1 MLQVESLH
9 RQLLLLL
16 AQFGQLLFLLGIDI
30 LDLDHVLQGLLE
42 ELNCIYEHVLSRLVL
57 DNEVEDFVAELGARS
72 RRQMQRIHQLVV
84 LLLYIVLTDVDK
96 GLHK

>member
-42 ELNCIYEHVLSRLVL
+42 ELNSIYEHVLSRLVL

-84 LLLYIVLTDVDK
+84 LLLYIVLTHVDN